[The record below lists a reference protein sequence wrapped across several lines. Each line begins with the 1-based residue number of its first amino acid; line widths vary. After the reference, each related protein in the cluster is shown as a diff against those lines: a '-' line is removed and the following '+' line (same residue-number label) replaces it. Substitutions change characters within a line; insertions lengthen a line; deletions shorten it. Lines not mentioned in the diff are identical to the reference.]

1 VNVLGKESKPHEV
14 STKSKSTDANSTEAR
29 PSDIIVQSAVGE
41 EESRPT
47 ILPPTVSGGAVTSVT
62 AGWYSNKTVT
72 ALWSIN
78 QNRNSWIGISGV
90 GWVKLANGSDS
101 GIVALSMLGAHAF
114 EKGSII
120 NAREDAGLI
129 QEIYAW

>member
-1 VNVLGKESKPHEV
+1 MAKESKPHEIT
-14 STKSKSTDANSTEAR
+14 SKRKSSEVGMAEAR
-29 PSDIIVQSAVGE
+29 PSDVMVQVSVGAE
-41 EESRPT
+41 GSRPSV
-47 ILPPTVSGGAVTSVT
+47 LPPTVGGGEVTSVG

-78 QNRNSWIGISGV
+78 QNRNSWMGISGV
-90 GWVKLANGSDS
+90 GWAKLAGGSDS
-101 GIVALSMLGAHAF
+101 GVVALTMLASHAF
-114 EKGSII
+114 QRGTII

>member
-1 VNVLGKESKPHEV
+1 MAKESKPHEV
-14 STKSKSTDANSTEAR
+14 TSKRKSSEVGMAEAR
-29 PSDIIVQSAVGE
+29 PSEVIGAQVSVGA
-41 EESRPT
+41 EESGPT
-47 ILPPTVSGGAVTSVT
+47 VLPPTVGGGESVG

-90 GWVKLANGSDS
+90 GWTKLANTSDS
-101 GIVALSMLGAHAF
+101 AVVALTMLASHAF
-114 EKGSII
+114 QRGTII